1 MPKVKIEQE
10 RYEALLDNETR
21 VAVLL
26 NMERA
31 DGYVSLQNMF
41 RILGNELEA
50 RKIQERIEGVVQD
63 DTEKN

>member
-1 MPKVKIEQE
+1 MSKVKIEQE
-10 RYEALLDNETR
+10 RYEALIDNETR
-21 VAVLL
+21 TAVLL
-26 NMERA
+26 SMARA

-50 RKIQERIEGVVQD
+50 QKIQERIEGVQD

>member
-1 MPKVKIEQE
+1 MPKVKIEQG

-21 VAVLL
+21 VTVLL
-26 NMERA
+26 SMARA
-31 DGYVSLQNMF
+31 DGYVSLQDMF

-50 RKIQERIEGVVQD
+50 RKIQERIEGVQD